1 MLMATPAPAISIAL
15 DVEELPLSGEQDSM
29 IGQTLDGRYRIESRL
44 GEGGLGC
51 VYRAQHLKLDRAV
64 AVKVLR
70 ADLRAVEALHQR
82 FEREVRTLSS
92 LAHPNIVTITD
103 YGEVSGLP
111 YLVMELAEGTEL
123 GALIG
128 ARLSGERVLAIIR
141 QILSSL
147 AYAHARDVVHRDLK
161 PANVIVRQLPDG
173 RDHTVVLDFGLAK
186 FVGDGAMAA
195 GEVDLTRSGLIV
207 GTPAYLA
214 PEMLGSGSRKADV
227 RSDLYAVGLV
237 LFELLAGRRPFLAE
251 DPAEMLRAHLVT
263 PPPTLAEALPGAFF
277 HPALEAVVARALAK
291 TPAERFG
298 SAREMIDALDA
309 LPAAPM
315 RRAGAAPRAGD
326 EPTMR
331 APSQDIAKTS
341 VERRPRPAR
350 RSASLLWAVPV
361 LAAVGFVIWAV
372 RPPSAAPDA
381 ILPELPEL
389 PELPA
394 IPEILRVTEEA
405 PVVPAPAVDPTPE
418 PETDLAPAAD
428 DLSEAELALDAEAAA
443 ELIVPSEPTGEDSE
457 LVVDPTAEEPEAPV
471 AAVRPRAHDPWRSG
485 VPALLSRLYRRVQN
499 GHDLGRADLRALTR
513 YRNDHPRDARS
524 RLLLGHAF
532 LQRGW
537 LTAALDQYERAC
549 RIDLAARGDP
559 ELARAMVRIAR
570 TETLADRGAASVVLI
585 FGNEAC
591 PAIARVRA
599 REQDAAAI
607 ARLDAL
613 SARVGGC
620 AAD

>member
-1 MLMATPAPAISIAL
+1 MATPAPAISIAL
-15 DVEELPLSGEQDSM
+15 DTEELPPSGEQDAM
-29 IGQTLDGRYRIESRL
+29 IGQTLDGRYRIEARL

-70 ADLRAVEALHQR
+70 ADLRSVEALHQR

-92 LAHPNIVTITD
+92 LTHPNIVTITD
-103 YGEVSGLP
+103 YGQVGGVP

-123 GALIG
+123 GALVSAG
-128 ARLSGERVLAIIR
+128 LPSRRVLGIVR

-161 PANVIVRQLPDG
+161 PANVIVRELPDG

-186 FVGDGAMAA
+186 FVGDGAVAA

-214 PEMLGSGSRKADV
+214 PEMLGSGSRRADV

-237 LFELLAGRRPFLAE
+237 LFELLTGRRPFLAD
-251 DPAEMLRAHLVT
+251 DPAEMLRAHLVM
-263 PPPTLAEALPGAFF
+263 PPPTLAEAAPGAWVD
-277 HPALEAVVARALAK
+277 PGLEAIIARALAK

-298 SAREMIDALDA
+298 SAREMLDALDA
-309 LPAAPM
+309 LPPEPM
-315 RRAGAAPRAGD
+315 GRSRRPASRGE
-326 EPTMR
+326 EPTVR
-331 APSQDIAKTS
+331 AASGSEDLVKTS
-341 VERRPRPAR
+341 VARPRPAAPR
-350 RSASLLWAVPV
+350 RVPIWVSVPIVLALGLSVWAIGAWSSSAPVALPAVPSV
-361 LAAVGFVIWAV
+361 
-372 RPPSAAPDA
+372 PSALEAHVPAPHVEPA
-381 ILPELPEL
+381 VAPAPTPEP

-394 IPEILRVTEEA
+394 
-405 PVVPAPAVDPTPE
+405 TPE
-418 PETDLAPAAD
+418 
-428 DLSEAELALDAEAAA
+428 ELASGEDSMVFAL
-443 ELIVPSEPTGEDSE
+443 PSEPTGEDTE
-457 LVVDPTAEEPEAPV
+457 LVLDPTADEPAAPV
-471 AAVRPRAHDPWRSG
+471 AVRPRARDPWRG
-485 VPALLSRLYRRVQN
+485 TVPALLSRLYRRIQN
-499 GHDLGRADLRALTR
+499 GHDLGRVDLRALNR
-513 YRNDHPRDARS
+513 YRNDHPHDARS

-549 RIDLAARGDP
+549 RIDLSARGDP
-559 ELARAMVRIAR
+559 ELARALVRIAR
-570 TETLADRGAASVVLI
+570 TETLAARASGSVVSI
-585 FGNEAC
+585 FGAEAC

-599 REQDAAAI
+599 REDDAAEL

-613 SARVGGC
+613 TARVGGC
-620 AAD
+620 TEP